1 MKREW
6 QVGCNLRPVE
16 AEQLTAYAA
25 AHELRRP
32 SLCALL
38 VLRATRSDSF
48 ARLKTRFSG
57 SEPKA
62 GSLRVTARVSQP
74 VHLAFEKT
82 AALHGLGADDAA
94 AMVFRAELTDKW
106 LARIL

>member
-1 MKREW
+1 MLK
-6 QVGCNLRPVE
+6 
-16 AEQLTAYAA
+16 AYAV

-38 VLRATRSDSF
+38 VLRATRSANF
-48 ARLKTRFSG
+48 ATLKTRFAG

-62 GSLRVTARVSQP
+62 GSMRVTARVSQP
-74 VHLAFEKT
+74 VHLAFEEA

-106 LARIL
+106 LAGIL